1 MLSPSALL
9 LLASLSQV
17 PATPPTPPD
26 AVEPPEAVAE
36 EVRASD
42 ADDAADATRAATRA
56 AEAAAEAAAA
66 AAKATEKLAETAD
79 RIATALGAPP
89 VVEASAPAS
98 KPQRWKGSVGV
109 GVINLSGNANTLTV
123 TLNGLVE
130 YRTDDWVAQA
140 RANGAYGTS
149 KDPTGGPSTVVAE
162 AGALFLRGERR
173 FSKVVSGYSQIG
185 GETDHLA
192 SLELRTSAELGLGL
206 TLLEQRVADKERLF
220 LRTDLAV
227 RYAYDYRYQYYPTRA
242 PLEGVLL
249 LAPSAG
255 VTFRYQLNELVSL
268 SQVADINPNVVG
280 AARVVANSTTKLNT
294 RLSTHFAFNVAFGVK
309 YDSEPPEGKV
319 STDTMLTV
327 GLEVTI

>member
-9 LLASLSQV
+9 LLAALSQAPV
-17 PATPPTPPD
+17 TPPVPPPPPAGTD
-26 AVEPPEAVAE
+26 AVAQEAPAE
-36 EVRASD
+36 ETGE
-42 ADDAADATRAATRA
+42 ADDPAIAATKA
-56 AEAAAEAAAA
+56 AQAAAEAAAS
-66 AAKATEKLAETAD
+66 AAKATEKLAETAE
-79 RIATALGAPP
+79 RIAVALGAPP
-89 VVEASAPAS
+89 ATTAAAAP
-98 KPQRWKGSVGV
+98 KTPQRWKGSVGV

-130 YRTDDWVAQA
+130 YRTDDWVGQV

-149 KDPTGGPSTVVAE
+149 KDPNGGTSTVVAE
-162 AGALFLRGERR
+162 SGALFLRGERR
-173 FSKVVSGYSQIG
+173 FSKVVSGYTQLG

-206 TLLEQRVADKERLF
+206 TLLEQRVGDKERLF

-227 RYAYDYRYQYYPTRA
+227 RYAYDYRHQYYPTPA
-242 PLEGVLL
+242 PLEGVLM

-255 VTFRYQLNELVSL
+255 VTFRYQLNDLVAL

-280 AARVVANSTTKLNT
+280 AARVVANATTKLNT